1 MNSEI
6 TVLNEMLE
14 EQRKH
19 IAELVRQV
27 EDWRL
32 QFDLVLNE
40 RNEAMDEN
48 ASAKSVHKA
57 LVRNLTSMSEF
68 AGKMLR
74 ERDEARAERD
84 EAQDERRHAVAAL
97 SEQVDTLRQERAEMQ
112 RMVCRAL
119 YTDPLMQRN
128 HAKVCGWRCFDV
140 TERRQPDATTDE
152 TSQEAP

>member
-27 EDWRL
+27 EDLRL

-40 RNEAMDEN
+40 RNEVMDEN

-68 AGKMLR
+68 AGKTC
-74 ERDEARAERD
+74 A
-84 EAQDERRHAVAAL
+84 
-97 SEQVDTLRQERAEMQ
+97 TLRQQTVQRA
-112 RMVCRAL
+112 
-119 YTDPLMQRN
+119 TSS
-128 HAKVCGWRCFDV
+128 
-140 TERRQPDATTDE
+140 RRQP
-152 TSQEAP
+152 